1 MPTFH
6 DETSNDDLAHPYGV
20 EFFGPL
26 AVEPVYR
33 LLIDGKQVPYLT
45 LHPIKND
52 PEGEWVLSLDGRRII
67 VGTDLEIRKWVSFI
81 AMAMA
86 VSAGYVC
93 FGSDKRINP
102 HNGPTHV
109 GLSTAEYQ
117 ELRDGDSSNGD
128 N

>member
-6 DETSNDDLAHPYGV
+6 DKTSRDGDAHPYGV

-33 LLIDGKQVPYLT
+33 LLIEGKQVPYLT
-45 LHPIKND
+45 LHPVGND
-52 PEGEWVLSLDGRRII
+52 PEGEWMLCLDHRRVI
-67 VGTDLEIRKWVSFI
+67 VGTDVEIRKWVSFL
-81 AMAMA
+81 AMA

-102 HNGPTHV
+102 HNGPTHI
-109 GLSTAEYQ
+109 GLSTDEYEQ
-117 ELRDGDSSNGD
+117 LRDQADE
-128 N
+128 